1 MITVTCF
8 KESAFPLLPEIT
20 IKNEQT
26 KWVVTKVPE
35 DGEFAKYGVKEG
47 DAIESVNGIRFEGM
61 DNNKAFGALSVLTG
75 SVNIVFQSDFAPK
88 SKTKRKRKEIENGP
102 KIRAEKVGEPPVFKS
117 TRKEAAEASNTKRN
131 EKEKI
136 SLPEVTQEQF
146 EVQTSARVAAST
158 TKKELKSSTKRKNVI
173 DVDKI
178 SEDKP
183 NFNSSSNVDANEK
196 VAAPVSSKR
205 SKNEKKS
212 KIDGLPTNSK
222 ELSLHSALE
231 ECPECDMKFSSL
243 GLLSEHYTSAHT
255 IIGPTEESEEEQS
268 GQDVKYAKTKQVQRK
283 GKSAPKIVEEER
295 VEQRDA
301 KSIRKNVLKK
311 EETRY
316 SDHAVKEMGLL
327 SKLKEMQEQ
336 NEVFK
341 NDRLELNEL
350 KRKLEA
356 NIDLENKLKGLDQ
369 MIKNMHEMKNMIGKL
384 EERLENEQDLNKR
397 EKDRSKVLSD
407 ELKRLKRDQN
417 DLKNQLTESEN
428 RNKDYIAK
436 ECKEVDANN
445 ELRERL
451 KEIEEENNILNKK
464 VQINREAESNSR
476 AEKVK
481 LQNIIDDK
489 IVEMD
494 KLINEKTSSKLKI
507 RDLEIQNENLK
518 GITEQQK
525 EALESCAEE
534 IQNKKASL
542 MEKDIKIR
550 TLENVSNA
558 SNEKVVK
565 YKGDLSKL
573 MEKISRKEDVIE
585 ELQKEKK
592 EVDSSVLKKDQLEKK
607 LKIYQETILQKS
619 GLISKLE
626 DENQKLLKEK
636 IENLPLMEEKKK
648 STMLQEKVLSA
659 ERQNREL
666 VKKHEEEKAIRINK
680 ENKERQEDIQ
690 KNNEF
695 ESRLQDLK
703 KDYEHKVDKLT
714 KEKERLEDI
723 LQSNTMEA
731 EEKNLLNI
739 LKSDVKTLEASNDQ
753 HLEKIVAL
761 QMENVNLKNKKDG
774 GDVESLQKEIKIL
787 EKYNEDLE
795 GKCEKLENENKE
807 SLDDQMHTLKRME
820 ALTEKYESLKSKKKM
835 LKEDLKDQEDK
846 IEKLKAKNKALRSDV
861 SHMTQL
867 QVELKTLKQQMG
879 NNTENIETI
888 EEVISRKSKWD
899 NLDDSSNERD
909 TEHWKLVNHALDEVV
924 NKKDKN
930 NSVSDVSDN
939 EADFFDS
946 SKMIK
951 LAKTKASAN
960 DSYAPNAGSEN
971 KFDDSNCGK
980 LPAVGTEPNLKEME
994 CMTSPKLKE
1003 KEVRITIP
1011 KEKESLKKVI
1021 FENLERKDP
1030 YIRRSDS
1037 NGFKDNESLERND
1050 HIGEIE
1056 KNYPGSRN
1064 GFRKERRNRGRER
1077 NRDRDIRAY
1086 GNRSYKGGYER
1097 DFDRS
1102 RLGGY
1107 SNYFKKRYPY
1117 RDIDTR
1123 SSTKVRSTPE
1133 SLTRTSNDQRKWIE
1147 ELTGFGLKSS
1157 LKSDL
1162 IPITG
1167 HHSSSDKVS
1176 TFERSSS
1183 TEKPST
1189 STVDSKMS
1197 PPAPGDVSS
1206 RLKKIRLQT
1215 ESNFEKRNI
1224 ILTEP
1229 REDSKLCLEEGEL
1242 DDGPFVSRKI
1252 KTSESSPNSL
1262 PKFQT
1267 NRTFNKEIRSL

>member
-35 DGEFAKYGVKEG
+35 NGEFAKSGVKEG

-61 DNNKAFGALSVLTG
+61 DNNKVFGALSVLTG
-75 SVNIVFQSDFAPK
+75 TVKIVFHSDSAPK
-88 SKTKRKRKEIENGP
+88 NKTKRKRKEIENGP
-102 KIRAEKVGEPPVFKS
+102 KIRKGKVEEPPVFKS
-117 TRKEAAEASNTKRN
+117 SKKEAEGASYTKRTK
-131 EKEKI
+131 KEEI

-146 EVQTSARVAAST
+146 EVQTRVASST
-158 TKKELKSSTKRKNVI
+158 PISKKEFKSTSKRKNVI
-173 DVDKI
+173 DVDKALKDEPI
-178 SEDKP
+178 VNP
-183 NFNSSSNVDANEK
+183 LGNLDAKETES
-196 VAAPVSSKR
+196 APVSSRR
-205 SKNEKKS
+205 SKKEKKN
-212 KIDGLPTNSK
+212 KNEGQPILSK
-222 ELSLHSALE
+222 ELPLHSALE
-231 ECPECDMKFSSL
+231 ECPECDMKFNSL
-243 GLLSEHYTSAHT
+243 TLLSEHYTSAHT
-255 IIGPTEESEEEQS
+255 IIGPTEESEEEQGGDDARS
-268 GQDVKYAKTKQVQRK
+268 AKAKPMQRI

-301 KSIRKNVLKK
+301 KSVKNKVLKK
-311 EETRY
+311 EKIKDT
-316 SDHAVKEMGLL
+316 DHAVKEIDLL

-341 NDRLELNEL
+341 NDRAELNEL

-369 MIKNMHEMKNMIGKL
+369 MNKNFHEMKNMIGKL

-407 ELKRLKRDQN
+407 EIKRLKKNEN
-417 DLKNQLTESEN
+417 DLKNQLTESDN

-451 KEIEEENNILNKK
+451 KEMEEENIILNKK
-464 VQINREAESNSR
+464 VQMNRETESNSQ
-476 AEKVK
+476 AEKDQ

-494 KLINEKTSSKLKI
+494 KLINEKTSSKLKL

-565 YKGDLSKL
+565 YKGDVSKL

-607 LKIYQETILQKS
+607 LKTYQETILQKS

-636 IENLPLMEEKKK
+636 IENLPFMEEKKK
-648 STMLQEKVLSA
+648 STMLQEKVLAA

-666 VKKHEEEKAIRINK
+666 IKKHEEEKAIRINK

-703 KDYEHKVDKLT
+703 KDYENKVEKLT

-723 LQSNTMEA
+723 LQSSTMEA

-753 HLEKIVAL
+753 HLEKIVSL
-761 QMENVNLKNKKDG
+761 QMENANLKGKKDGG
-774 GDVESLQKEIKIL
+774 GDVESLQKEMKIL

-795 GKCEKLENENKE
+795 VKCEKLENENKE

-820 ALTEKYESLKSKKKM
+820 ALTEKYEALKSKKKG
-835 LKEDLKDQEDK
+835 LKEDLKDQEQK
-846 IEKLKAKNKALRSDV
+846 IEKLKAKNKALRNDV

-879 NNTENIETI
+879 NNTEKIEMV

-899 NLDDSSNERD
+899 STDDSSDERD

-924 NKKDKN
+924 AKKDKN
-930 NSVSDVSDN
+930 IPVSDVSDN

-946 SKMIK
+946 SEMIK

-960 DSYAPNAGSEN
+960 DSFAPNADGSN
-971 KFDDSNCGK
+971 SSQ
-980 LPAVGTEPNLKEME
+980 LPVVVTEPTLKEME
-994 CMTSPKLKE
+994 CMTSPELKE
-1003 KEVRITIP
+1003 KEVMTATP

-1021 FENLERKDP
+1021 FDNLDKKDP
-1030 YIRRSDS
+1030 YIRKSS
-1037 NGFKDNESLERND
+1037 NGFKDNESIERNGPS
-1050 HIGEIE
+1050 GEIGRS
-1056 KNYPGSRN
+1056 YPESKRGY
-1064 GFRKERRNRGRER
+1064 GKERRSRRREG
-1077 NRDRDIRAY
+1077 NRDRDIRGY

-1097 DFDRS
+1097 DFDTS

-1117 RDIDTR
+1117 RDVDTR
-1123 SSTKVRSTPE
+1123 SSTKGRSKPE

-1157 LKSDL
+1157 LKSEVFSVS
-1162 IPITG
+1162 G
-1167 HHSSSDKVS
+1167 HNSTTDKVG

-1206 RLKKIRLQT
+1206 RLKRTRLQT

-1229 REDSKLCLEEGEL
+1229 REDSKLYLEEGEL
-1242 DDGPFVSRKI
+1242 DDGPFVSKKI
-1252 KTSESSPNSL
+1252 KTSESFPNSL
-1262 PKFQT
+1262 PNFKT
-1267 NRTFNKEIRSL
+1267 NRTFNQDTRSL